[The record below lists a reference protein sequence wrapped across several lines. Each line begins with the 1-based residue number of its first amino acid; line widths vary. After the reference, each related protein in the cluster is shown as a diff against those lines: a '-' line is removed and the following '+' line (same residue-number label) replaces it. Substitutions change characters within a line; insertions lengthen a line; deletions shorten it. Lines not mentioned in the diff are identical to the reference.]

1 MSQAGRRTLLLDI
14 RALPTSSTLGLSGG
28 RLVATLA
35 KSMTVA
41 LTAVAWVSAAVA
53 SDAVLRAK
61 PSAGR
66 TTELRSRPR
75 FR

>member
-28 RLVATLA
+28 CLVATLA

-53 SDAVLRAK
+53 SDAVLRGFGYEVL
-61 PSAGR
+61 GR
-66 TTELRSRPR
+66 ETVGRANH
-75 FR
+75 

>member
-28 RLVATLA
+28 CLVATLT

-53 SDAVLRAK
+53 SDAVRRGFGYEVC
-61 PSAGR
+61 GR
-66 TTELRSRPR
+66 ETVGQANH
-75 FR
+75 